1 MTKNLK
7 VSAKPVKTIFV
18 AQLVII
24 PLFMLFG
31 LALFSVGAA
40 DKEVMPYLA
49 IFILIWETVCI
60 ALLVNAVKVLRR
72 IKNGKIEIAEISG
85 LVGKEESIFAAKLRE
100 LNALKKDALISDD
113 EYRKKRAEI
122 MQEKW

>member
-1 MTKNLK
+1 MAQKLK
-7 VSAKPVKTIFV
+7 VTAKPVKTIFV

-31 LALFSVGAA
+31 LAFFSAGAA
-40 DKEVMPYLA
+40 DREMIPFLA
-49 IFILIWETVCI
+49 IFILIWEAACI
-60 ALLVNAVKVLRR
+60 ALLVNAVKALRR
-72 IKNGKIEIAEISG
+72 IKNGKMEIAEISD
-85 LVGKEESIFAAKLRE
+85 LTGKGESSFATKLRE
-100 LNALKKDALISDD
+100 IDALKKDALISDD